1 MLHLC
6 VGIRASLYSR
16 MASSSKIYDALN
28 PWVIMNS
35 TIATTPK
42 NSLTPTLS
50 TFLIASMIH
59 MANLLNQLTIVK
71 LKYNNYLLRKQ
82 QITTSKGSFIGLK
95 KFLLSWFKMETL
107 EQWILPSL
115 HKRDKIIH
123 SFLGFLL

>member
-1 MLHLC
+1 MHIKESLSYFFLKKYGFTFSPCCIYVLVLEHLSTH
-6 VGIRASLYSR
+6 AWHPLQ
-16 MASSSKIYDALN
+16 KIYDALN

-35 TIATTPK
+35 TIAATPK

-107 EQWILPSL
+107 
-115 HKRDKIIH
+115 
-123 SFLGFLL
+123 